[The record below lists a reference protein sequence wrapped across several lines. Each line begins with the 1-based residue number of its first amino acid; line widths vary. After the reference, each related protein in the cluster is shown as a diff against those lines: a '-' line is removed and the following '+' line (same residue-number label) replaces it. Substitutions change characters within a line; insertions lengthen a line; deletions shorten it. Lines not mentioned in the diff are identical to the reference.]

1 MRRLIVGAAL
11 VAFIGGAAILGFA
24 AGGHATSNQL
34 VPCPYMCHVNA
45 NGTRDIELHWGD
57 HLTGDSVKV
66 SCGYVLGAHQQ
77 HPNLGCFGPSS
88 GKSEDGELVVQWTR
102 GAVKITRCW
111 NDCASPKTKLLLTAR
126 R

>member
-1 MRRLIVGAAL
+1 MRRLILGVALIALIVGAA
-11 VAFIGGAAILGFA
+11 ALGFA

-57 HLTGDSVKV
+57 HLTGDRVKV

-77 HPNLGCFGPSS
+77 HPNLGCFGPGTKGYDPVIGVSWS
-88 GKSEDGELVVQWTR
+88 R
-102 GAVKITRCW
+102 GAVTVRRCW
-111 NDCASPKTKLLLTAR
+111 NDCAKSKVLFTANR
-126 R
+126 